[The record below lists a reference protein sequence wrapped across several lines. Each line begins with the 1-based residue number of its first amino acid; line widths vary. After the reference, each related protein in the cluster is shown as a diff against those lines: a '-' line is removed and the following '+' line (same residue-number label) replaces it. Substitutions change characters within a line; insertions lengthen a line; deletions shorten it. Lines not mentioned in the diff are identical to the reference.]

1 MSKKGTKGLAGKVAL
16 YGILVSLAFI
26 FSYIEALI
34 PLPFGPFPGMKLGLA
49 NIVVVVVLYT
59 VGAGG
64 AFAVS
69 MVRVILVGF
78 TFGNLN
84 SMLYSLAGGLLSWLV
99 MVLLKKTDRFG
110 VAGVSVAGG
119 VCHNIGQMLVATV
132 MLGRALGYYYPFLSL
147 IGAIT
152 GVVIGI
158 VAGLIVDRLKK
169 YVKNRR

>member
-1 MSKKGTKGLAGKVAL
+1 MSKKKKKSSAEQLAL
-16 YGILVSLAFI
+16 YGVLVALAFI

-49 NIVVVVVLYT
+49 NIVVVVVLYIA
-59 VGAGG
+59 GAKG
-64 AFAVS
+64 ALAVS

-84 SMLYSLAGGLLSWLV
+84 SMLYSLAGGLFSWLA

-110 VAGVSVAGG
+110 VTGVSVTGG
-119 VCHNIGQMLVATV
+119 VCHNLGQMLMATV
-132 MLGRALGYYYPFLSL
+132 MLGKALGYYYPFLCM
-147 IGAIT
+147 IGAAT

-158 VAGLIVDRLKK
+158 VAGLITNRIKK
-169 YVKNRR
+169 YV

>member
-1 MSKKGTKGLAGKVAL
+1 MSRKEKKSLSEKLAL
-16 YGILVSLAFI
+16 YGVLVALAFI

-59 VGAGG
+59 AGAKG
-64 AFAVS
+64 ALAVS

-99 MVLLKKTDRFG
+99 MVLLQKTDRFG
-110 VAGVSVAGG
+110 AVGVSIAGG
-119 VCHNIGQMLVATV
+119 VGHNLGQMLVATA
-132 MLGRALGYYYPFLSL
+132 MLGGVLGYYYPFLCM

-152 GVVIGI
+152 GAVIGV
-158 VAGLIVDRLKK
+158 VAGLITNRIKK
-169 YVKNRR
+169 IL